1 MSTVLALSGGVGGAK
16 LVHGLAQ
23 VLPAEQL
30 VVCCNTGDDFTHVG
44 QHVCPDIDT
53 VLYTLSG
60 LANPELGWGR
70 ADETW
75 HFMDTMAVLGG
86 ETWFRLGDADLAMH
100 VVRSQALAAGQSISA
115 ITADLA
121 RRLGVAPTIAP
132 MSDQPVSTIVLTP
145 DGELAFQHYF
155 VRERCAPVVTGFRF
169 EGAAAAKP
177 APAVAA
183 TLGDPKLRA
192 ILFCPSNPYVSLG
205 PILAVKDIAA
215 ALARRRAPAIAVSPI
230 VGGVAIK
237 GPAAKMMAELGQE
250 VSATA
255 VARLLRTYIDGFV
268 IDDTDADQADG
279 IRSMGLKVE
288 VAPTVM
294 RNTADKRALA
304 EAMLAF
310 ADRMRTA

>member
-1 MSTVLALSGGVGGAK
+1 VSRVLALSGGVGGAK

-23 VLPAEQL
+23 VLPGTDL
-30 VVCCNTGDDFTHVG
+30 VVCCNTGDDFTHLG
-44 QHVCPDIDT
+44 LHVCPDIDT
-53 VLYTLSG
+53 ILYTLSG

-70 ADETW
+70 AGETW

-100 VVRSQALAAGQSISA
+100 VTRTQALAAGRSVSA

-121 RRLGVAPTIAP
+121 QRLGIKAAIVP
-132 MSDQPVSTIVLTP
+132 MSDDPVRTIVLTP
-145 DGELAFQHYF
+145 GGELAFQHYF

-169 EGAAAAKP
+169 EGAHTAKP

-183 TLGDPKLRA
+183 ALADQNLRA

-205 PILAVKDIAA
+205 PIFAVKDIAD
-215 ALARRRAPAIAVSPI
+215 ALLKRRAPAIAVSPI

-250 VSATA
+250 VSALA
-255 VARLLRTYIDGFV
+255 VAKLLRPYIDGFV
-268 IDDTDADQADG
+268 IDETDAAQADA
-279 IRSMGLKVE
+279 IRALGLKVE

-294 RNTADKRALA
+294 RSAADKRTLA
-304 EAMLAF
+304 ETMLAF
-310 ADRMRTA
+310 ADRVRAA

>member
-255 VARLLRTYIDGFV
+255 VARLLRPYIDGFV